1 MNFWQIRWT
10 GCVAAMVALATP
22 AVSREDFRGWERLG
36 TRSVKLHA
44 ERDVIPV
51 SSTKG
56 DFRMIQLRVQNN
68 GMFINSLVVVYG
80 SGADDRIPMAYHIPA
95 NGRSRVIDLRG
106 GDRVIRRIE
115 LEYRSVRNHRGKATV
130 DVYGLH

>member
-1 MNFWQIRWT
+1 MNFWRIKWI

-22 AVSREDFRGWERLG
+22 AVSREESRGWERLG

-44 ERDVIPV
+44 ERDVILV

-56 DFRMIQLRVQNN
+56 DFRKIQLRVRDN
-68 GMFINSLVVVYG
+68 GVFVNSLVVVYG

-115 LEYRSVRNHRGKATV
+115 LNYRSVRNHRGKATV
-130 DVYGLH
+130 HVYGLH